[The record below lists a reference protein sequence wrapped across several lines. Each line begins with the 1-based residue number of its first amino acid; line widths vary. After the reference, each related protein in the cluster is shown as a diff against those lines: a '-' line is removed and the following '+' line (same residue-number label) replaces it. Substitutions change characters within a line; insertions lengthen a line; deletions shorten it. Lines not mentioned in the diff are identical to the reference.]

1 MSGEANVNKN
11 QTVINIHTINKNKIK
26 VIFKVINLQ
35 KKHTV
40 VVVVVVG
47 TTAEKREREETEA
60 FIDFV
65 QRVSMAARS
74 SF

>member
-1 MSGEANVNKN
+1 MNKN

-35 KKHTV
+35 KRHTV

>member
-1 MSGEANVNKN
+1 MNKN

-26 VIFKVINLQ
+26 VIFKVKTNLQ
-35 KKHTV
+35 KRHTV
-40 VVVVVVG
+40 VVVE

-60 FIDFV
+60 FINFV
-65 QRVSMAARS
+65 QQVSMAARS

>member
-1 MSGEANVNKN
+1 MNKN

-26 VIFKVINLQ
+26 VIFKVITNLQ
-35 KKHTV
+35 KRHT
-40 VVVVVVG
+40 VVVVG

-65 QRVSMAARS
+65 QQVSMAARS

>member
-26 VIFKVINLQ
+26 VFFKVITNLQ
-35 KKHTV
+35 KRHT
-40 VVVVVVG
+40 VVVVVG

-65 QRVSMAARS
+65 QQVSMAARS

>member
-1 MSGEANVNKN
+1 MNKN

-26 VIFKVINLQ
+26 VIFKVITNLQ
-35 KKHTV
+35 KRHT